1 MGRPFHPA
9 FTDLGIAP
17 SPHLVRRV
25 SFLFRSQ
32 PSPVTLLSV
41 MHPAVREELPQE
53 VPVAHAPARVES
65 SSVPSYFSLCYSAK
79 YSRKNSLSRSRTSS
93 SEFAWLYSSRGSALS
108 VRKVGP
114 HLYIERNLLA
124 SSFSPRM

>member
-1 MGRPFHPA
+1 MKSGVMSHNQGRPFAAPGYVRHVPAIVLLLFYVGFSLAAYPGLVQARPRPRSALLCMGRPFHPA

-17 SPHLVRRV
+17 SPHLVKRV

-53 VPVAHAPARVES
+53 VPVAHAPARVE
-65 SSVPSYFSLCYSAK
+65 PS
-79 YSRKNSLSRSRTSS
+79 
-93 SEFAWLYSSRGSALS
+93 
-108 VRKVGP
+108 
-114 HLYIERNLLA
+114 
-124 SSFSPRM
+124 